1 MSYDK
6 RGRGI
11 AVFVR
16 EEINTTVLH
25 LNMDIE
31 AVGDDI
37 LINPVLLETK
47 PSKLALIHIYVRP
60 GTSNWKRHQ
69 FFDSLLSEV
78 KNFDYLICGDLNDPS
93 KTFSR
98 YNQNPRSPIADLIS
112 DHYITIAND
121 GSITYPRANSC
132 LDISLTSFGVEAFS
146 KVIQDLSSDHYPC
159 ILNVLSHCI
168 ESKAESEE
176 VSIKFTNWKKAR
188 KYVNRFC
195 REVDEA
201 MSLDLICETFITNVS
216 TALKVSKTTQKQRK
230 SVFWWNEELTRLKRA
245 RNAARRQK
253 NWTEHARIRKCFRKE
268 FQRLKKNIDPN

>member
-1 MSYDK
+1 MFCTGTLRATILKKRNELSLFLQMHHIDVICLSEIGEWWKLLPTPPIGWDIVSYDK

-16 EEINTTVLH
+16 KKINTTVLH

-132 LDISLTSFGVEAFS
+132 LNISLTFLE
-146 KVIQDLSSDHYPC
+146 
-159 ILNVLSHCI
+159 
-168 ESKAESEE
+168 
-176 VSIKFTNWKKAR
+176 WKH
-188 KYVNRFC
+188 F
-195 REVDEA
+195 
-201 MSLDLICETFITNVS
+201 
-216 TALKVSKTTQKQRK
+216 LK
-230 SVFWWNEELTRLKRA
+230 
-245 RNAARRQK
+245 
-253 NWTEHARIRKCFRKE
+253 
-268 FQRLKKNIDPN
+268 